1 VVRTSLAD
9 PHPHN
14 NCHFGTTGV
23 GRKEVEEEGRKKK
36 KKNWV
41 WARREYTV
49 LGAVL
54 RCLGCQPFFRPPK
67 HVWGGLDTSI
77 WSLRFE
83 GSARDALN
91 RVSLNHLYGCVK
103 KSLLVLLCYTSATKH
118 KFKYYG

>member
-14 NCHFGTTGV
+14 NCHFGATGV

-54 RCLGCQPFFRPPK
+54 RCLGCQPFFRPQNTFGVAWI
-67 HVWGGLDTSI
+67 HRFGVCGL
-77 WSLRFE
+77 R
-83 GSARDALN
+83 G
-91 RVSLNHLYGCVK
+91 
-103 KSLLVLLCYTSATKH
+103 LLEML
-118 KFKYYG
+118 